1 MSARYWKFLLIDS
14 AYQKIDLGL
23 KIFYYVTFVTTS
35 FVRLKEE
42 NSALPWSKATSTAL
56 IGRTIS
62 SKS

>member
-14 AYQKIDLGL
+14 AYQKIDLGGVAYL

-42 NSALPWSKATSTAL
+42 N
-56 IGRTIS
+56 
-62 SKS
+62 